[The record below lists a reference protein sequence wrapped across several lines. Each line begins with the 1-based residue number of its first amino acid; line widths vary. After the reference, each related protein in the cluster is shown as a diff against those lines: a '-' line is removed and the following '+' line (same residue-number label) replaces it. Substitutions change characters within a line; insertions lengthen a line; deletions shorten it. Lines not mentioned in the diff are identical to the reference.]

1 MKVNIWGR
9 EINDCMDCCYTTTVN
24 GIELCG
30 YAGVFSDMF
39 RLNSRVFSKTQN
51 YYIQEIPMKCPFAQP
66 ITKEVLEQYFRNK
79 ECYQCIEV
87 KEDEGCI
94 YLDLYEYEDIRDE
107 FTRVCYAPIQDTDY
121 WGISVYYY
129 TYYKGEEK
137 KYQKHEQIKVT
148 NKVHLIFILNS
159 II

>member
-1 MKVNIWGR
+1 MKVDVWG
-9 EINDCMDCCYTTTVN
+9 ELVTDCDNCIYSKYVVGLQINACSATNY
-24 GIELCG
+24 
-30 YAGVFSDMF
+30 
-39 RLNSRVFSKTQN
+39 SRIINTDDITNVQK
-51 YYIQEIPMKCPFAQP
+51 YCPFTQS

-79 ECYQCIEV
+79 ECYQYIEV